1 MDTYR
6 DSQISREI
14 HFEGILLDSCPQISC
29 LPSIHVILFARIPQ
43 FLGSLYTGEVCTS
56 NQSEGVHKTKV
67 SNHLFG
73 EKKISQE
80 GYPRLSAS
88 ECLAS
93 LGLML
98 RFAETIVERHPQRGA
113 ITDQV
118 LSLKLAVQHAY
129 TVIKVKYGHAS
140 AQDLRNIWRIHLDAY
155 KKAYPDSEPKP
166 KHHYAGHLPDQ
177 YTLDGLLLDAFVLE
191 RKHHS
196 SKAYGG
202 HMTNPRTYGGAMLT
216 HALLTQIN
224 ELNEKPTALQ
234 DIPAELR
241 EPVVFSQELTSAVG
255 VRTRVSKSA
264 KLGTAI
270 AHHGDFVQLCD
281 GHFVR
286 THLFAEFE
294 GIGTFAMVFP
304 AVHTE
309 RQGSSCK
316 LRLSEELCLMDGAG
330 IAFCC
335 VWAHSSDTDEFIVL
349 GIL

>member
-6 DSQISREI
+6 DSPISREI

-29 LPSIHVILFARIPQ
+29 LPSIHVILFAWIPQ

-224 ELNEKPTALQ
+224 ELNEKPTALGNQ
-234 DIPAELR
+234 RRWHRFLLRMGAQQRHRRVHRSRDIISGRTALSGAVALHLDMR
-241 EPVVFSQELTSAVG
+241 SA
-255 VRTRVSKSA
+255 
-264 KLGTAI
+264 TA
-270 AHHGDFVQLCD
+270 VQLC
-281 GHFVR
+281 GVGLAAGR
-286 THLFAEFE
+286 KKKYLYTHRVKRVSVVGASW
-294 GIGTFAMVFP
+294 G
-304 AVHTE
+304 
-309 RQGSSCK
+309 
-316 LRLSEELCLMDGAG
+316 RLGG
-330 IAFCC
+330 
-335 VWAHSSDTDEFIVL
+335 VL
-349 GIL
+349 GPSWGVLG